1 MRRFSDAV
9 DAFLRVTRIDP
20 GVEQPYVFLG
30 RMIEQSED
38 KLPEVTEAFAALA
51 KANPDSY
58 LANFL
63 YGKALSFS
71 GQQEQAEILLR
82 RSVAEHGK
90 FWESRLELG
99 IVLERKRDWAGA
111 AQELARAAELNPK
124 NPAVHY
130 QLARA
135 YDRLGKTEEAKVEH
149 ALHEKLTQEEN
160 AAIRR
165 QGGIEKMDKL
175 ELPPR

>member
-20 GVEQPYVFLG
+20 AAEQPYIFLG
-30 RMIEQSED
+30 RMIEQTAD
-38 KLPEVTEAFAALA
+38 RLPEVTAAFAALA

-58 LANFL
+58 QANFL

-71 GQQEQAEILLR
+71 GQPEQAEALLR
-82 RSVAEHGK
+82 KSVVENGN

-99 IVLERKRDWAGA
+99 IVLGRKRDWAHA

-124 NPAVHY
+124 SPAVHY
-130 QLARA
+130 QLARV
-135 YDRLGKTEEAKVEH
+135 YDRLGKSGQAKAEH

-160 AAIRR
+160 ALIRR
-165 QGGIEKMDKL
+165 QSSGMERLD
-175 ELPPR
+175 LPPR

>member
-1 MRRFSDAV
+1 
-9 DAFLRVTRIDP
+9 RVTRIDP
-20 GVEQPYVFLG
+20 RVEQPYVFLG

-38 KLPEVTEAFAALA
+38 KLREVTAFAALA

-71 GQQEQAEILLR
+71 GQPEQAEILLR
-82 RSVAEHGK
+82 KSVDEQGK
-90 FWESRLELG
+90 YWESRLELG
-99 IVLERKRDWAGA
+99 VVLERERDWVGA

-124 NPAVHY
+124 SPTVHY

-135 YDRLGKTEEAKVEH
+135 YD
-149 ALHEKLTQEEN
+149 
-160 AAIRR
+160 
-165 QGGIEKMDKL
+165 
-175 ELPPR
+175 

>member
-1 MRRFSDAV
+1 MALKFVVDTLEEV
-9 DAFLRVTRIDP
+9 DAALRP
-20 GVEQPYVFLG
+20 HY
-30 RMIEQSED
+30 
-38 KLPEVTEAFAALA
+38 
-51 KANPDSY
+51 
-58 LANFL
+58 
-63 YGKALSFS
+63 
-71 GQQEQAEILLR
+71 
-82 RSVAEHGK
+82 VAENGK

-99 IVLERKRDWAGA
+99 IVLQRKRDWAGA
-111 AQELARAAELNPK
+111 AQELALAAELNPK

-160 AAIRR
+160 VAIRR
-165 QGGIEKMDKL
+165 QGGGIEKMDKL